1 MRLKNQENEE
11 FYKKQT
17 ITLVEIPKFLK
28 GNYHS
33 DNSMLAQWLRV
44 IDGLNNERPVPVPEG
59 SMFAHLHEKAKWSI
73 FTEEFFVSEA
83 SQRHERHER
92 PGGTDRRGAG
102 AACRDGR
109 KTALIKKTGV
119 PFSTP

>member
-1 MRLKNQENEE
+1 
-11 FYKKQT
+11 
-17 ITLVEIPKFLK
+17 
-28 GNYHS
+28 
-33 DNSMLAQWLRV
+33 
-44 IDGLNNERPVPVPEG
+44 
-59 SMFAHLHEKAKWSI
+59 MFAHLHEKAKLSI

-109 KTALIKKTGV
+109 KTALIKKNWRPLFNPLRRENCIFTTD
-119 PFSTP
+119 TPKNGGAK